1 MFAILIALACPFKR
15 VKNYALAILVIKLF
29 VTNALFLYPLKIGIL
44 GRILSSSE
52 VDKMR
57 TRIFWEL
64 SGKK

>member
-1 MFAILIALACPFKR
+1 MFAILIALTCPFKR

-29 VTNALFLYPLKIGIL
+29 VTNALFLYLLKIGIL
-44 GRILSSSE
+44 GRVLSSSE

-57 TRIFWEL
+57 TRNFWEL